1 MIISDG
7 IFLLVDY
14 FKSSFSNN
22 MGKINPKPV
31 TGYRLLVSE
40 PSMNDDTSG
49 FLKNIS
55 DVWDSRWMSN
65 GGPKVLELED
75 KFRTKYNIPNIA
87 IVVNGTVALQSAI
100 RALNLPKGGN
110 IITTPFTWMAS
121 TSSIL
126 WEGFKPRF
134 VDINPYTLNIDAS
147 KIEEAI
153 DEDTV
158 AILAVHVF
166 SNPCEIEKIQKIA
179 NRNDLK
185 IIYDAAHAVGVNY
198 KGKDVSLYGDVSI
211 HSYHATKVYNMGEGG
226 SVISTNKKLMER
238 VYNIRN
244 CGLNSNKEI
253 VRIGTNAKIHEVT
266 ACIGLTNLEIVDD
279 SIKHRRLLYKLYF
292 DSLSH
297 LIKDGRI
304 RLQKFK
310 PDSYNYSYFPVIL
323 ESEKILL
330 EVNELLKENLIMARR
345 YFYPSLNELKWGHK
359 QSCPISEDISKRILC
374 LPSHDRVTDED
385 IKIISDIISSV
396 VNRED

>member
-7 IFLLVDY
+7 TFLLVDY
-14 FKSSFSNN
+14 FKYSFSNN

-55 DVWDSRWMSN
+55 DVWDSRWISN

-166 SNPCEIEKIQKIA
+166 SNPCEIEKIQK
-179 NRNDLK
+179 
-185 IIYDAAHAVGVNY
+185 
-198 KGKDVSLYGDVSI
+198 
-211 HSYHATKVYNMGEGG
+211 
-226 SVISTNKKLMER
+226 
-238 VYNIRN
+238 
-244 CGLNSNKEI
+244 
-253 VRIGTNAKIHEVT
+253 
-266 ACIGLTNLEIVDD
+266 
-279 SIKHRRLLYKLYF
+279 
-292 DSLSH
+292 
-297 LIKDGRI
+297 
-304 RLQKFK
+304 
-310 PDSYNYSYFPVIL
+310 
-323 ESEKILL
+323 
-330 EVNELLKENLIMARR
+330 
-345 YFYPSLNELKWGHK
+345 
-359 QSCPISEDISKRILC
+359 
-374 LPSHDRVTDED
+374 
-385 IKIISDIISSV
+385 
-396 VNRED
+396 